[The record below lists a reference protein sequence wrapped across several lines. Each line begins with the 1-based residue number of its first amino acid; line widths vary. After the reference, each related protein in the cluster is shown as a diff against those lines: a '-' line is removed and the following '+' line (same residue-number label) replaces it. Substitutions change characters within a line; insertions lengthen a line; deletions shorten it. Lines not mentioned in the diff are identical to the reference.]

1 MRRETA
7 YKLAGRKHDN
17 GAHHAASGVA
27 KTREI
32 RFKDFPPGQAAQ
44 AWRSLAALRGVR
56 VEAGRD
62 ELVSGNTVVPLSK
75 GWENN
80 GLGGGPTFAPG
91 AIVLNI
97 SNMDPAELVRLLEE
111 WSSQNGPLPVVT
123 IAAQA
128 VA

>member
-44 AWRSLAALRGVR
+44 AWRSLAALRGVQ

-62 ELVSGNTVVPLSK
+62 ELTLVVQNATQSEYTKYGTVNAAAEMPFVRRA
-75 GWENN
+75 W
-80 GLGGGPTFAPG
+80 LGATF
-91 AIVLNI
+91 
-97 SNMDPAELVRLLEE
+97 SF
-111 WSSQNGPLPVVT
+111 
-123 IAAQA
+123 
-128 VA
+128 